1 MAAWRSETD
10 RKTPRLSLRFVGVAK
25 KPFCGGCEEALDGV
39 APASGCRREMERPSR
54 MAVEPSAH
62 IGVLMGG
69 TIVDDGV
76 DRLSPRRLVSR

>member
-1 MAAWRSETD
+1 VLCEEAVDGGLEVGDGPKDAAFES
-10 RKTPRLSLRFVGVAK
+10 PL
-25 KPFCGGCEEALDGV
+25 CGGCEEALDGV